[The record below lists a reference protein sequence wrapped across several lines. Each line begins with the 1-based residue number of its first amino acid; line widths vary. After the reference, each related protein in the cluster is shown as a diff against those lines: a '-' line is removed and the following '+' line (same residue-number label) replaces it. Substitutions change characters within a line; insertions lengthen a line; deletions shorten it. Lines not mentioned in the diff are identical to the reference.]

1 MFLDSQ
7 KQRNHNELKHSRNEE
22 MMMNIIKRPNAQL
35 REYLKGLKNARVYI
49 PDFVLNTNVCLFSY
63 SGE

>member
-1 MFLDSQ
+1 MFLESQ

-22 MMMNIIKRPNAQL
+22 MMMNMKRPNAQL